1 MTQVAEPETAKKFVG
16 GGVLRKEDPELL
28 TGHGRFVDDIALPGM
43 LWMSFVRSP
52 VAHANLTRVDVSGAL
67 KMPGV
72 VAAFTGQDLAPE
84 WAIGMPCAW
93 PIADRVLP
101 DEPTADPRIPDHWPV
116 AQDKV
121 RYSGEIVAVVVA
133 DSRGHAKDA
142 VEAVEVDYD
151 ELPVVTSAEQAL
163 ADGAPL
169 LHQSL
174 GTNKMY
180 TWGFKNGDVDRVFD
194 EAPVVVKQ
202 RYYHPRLIPNAIE
215 PRGVVVSPVA
225 SQGEF
230 TIYSATQIPHILKT
244 LMALVTGI
252 HEAKLRVIAPDVGGG
267 FGSKLN
273 FYAEEAI
280 AVAAAKRLGVP
291 VKWIEERSE
300 GYLATIHGRD
310 VTQDMEVAATEEGK
324 LLAARVKLLCDF
336 GAYSQ
341 LVTPGIPIL
350 GAWLY
355 HGPYHA
361 DAYGFECAGAY
372 TNKTPTDA
380 YRGAGRPEATY
391 AVERIMDALA
401 RRVGKDPAEIRE
413 LNLIPRFTEPK
424 EIASGLTFDSGDY
437 PASLAKAKELADYD
451 GVRRE
456 QAERNPRVAAE
467 GRGKLLGVGISTYIE
482 MCGLAPSQLLATLK
496 YGAGGWDAATIRCH
510 PTGKVTVVTGTS
522 PHGQGHVTTWAQIT
536 ADALG
541 VTPDDVEVLHG
552 DTAVSPTG
560 MDTYGS
566 RSLAVGGTALY
577 KAAEK
582 IRAKAKR
589 IAAHELEVSE
599 DDLEWRDGKFQVA
612 GAPDKAK
619 SIPEIAFSAW
629 TAHALPAEEEPG
641 LFATAVWDPPNFT
654 FPAGAHIAVVE
665 VDVETGRTEI
675 VKYVAVDDCGT
686 IINPLI
692 VDGQVQGGVAQGIAE
707 AMYEEAIYDD
717 DGVLVTGNMSTY
729 RVPSAA
735 ELPTFTLDR
744 TVTPSTTNPMGVKG
758 IGEAGTIA
766 APPAVVNAVA
776 DAVRAVGVDFVD
788 LPVSAE
794 RVWQAVHQARGGGD
808 VGGAAPDAGT
818 GAASMT
824 PQASAFG
831 DGDERSEGGAR

>member
-1 MTQVAEPETAKKFVG
+1 MTQVADQEAAKRWVG

-28 TGHGRFVDDIALPGM
+28 TGQGRFVDDLALPGM
-43 LWMSFVRSP
+43 LWMSLVRSP

-72 VAAFTGQDLAPE
+72 VAAFTGQDLASE
-84 WAIGMPCAW
+84 WASAMPCAW

-101 DEPTADPRIPDHWPV
+101 DPNTADPRIADHWPV
-116 AQDKV
+116 AKDKV
-121 RYSGEIVAVVVA
+121 RYSGEVVAVVVA
-133 DSRGHAKDA
+133 DSREHAADA

-151 ELPVVTSAEQAL
+151 ELPVLTRVEEAL
-163 ADGAPL
+163 AEGAPL
-169 LHQSL
+169 VHEEL
-174 GTNKMY
+174 GTNRMY
-180 TWGFKNGDVDRVFD
+180 TWSFSSGEVDRIFD

-215 PRGVVVSPVA
+215 PRGVLVAPVPA
-225 SQGEF
+225 QGEY

-244 LMALVTGI
+244 LMSLVMGI
-252 HEAKLRVIAPDVGGG
+252 HEAKVRVIAPDVGGG

-280 AVAAAKRLGVP
+280 AVAVAKRLGMP

-310 VTQDMEVAATEEGK
+310 VIQDMEVAATEEGR
-324 LLAARVKLLCDF
+324 LLATRVKLTADF

-341 LVTPGIPIL
+341 LVTPGIPLL

-355 HGPYHA
+355 HGPY
-361 DAYGFECAGAY
+361 DCQAYGFECTGVY

-401 RRVGKDPAEIRE
+401 ERVGKDTDEIRE
-413 LNLIPRFTEPK
+413 INFIPPFTEATTV
-424 EIASGLTFDSGDY
+424 ASGLAFDSGNY
-437 PASLAKAKELADYD
+437 AASFAKAKQLVGWDE
-451 GVRRE
+451 VRRE
-456 QAERNPRVAAE
+456 QAERNQAAAAD
-467 GRGKLLGVGISTYIE
+467 GRGTLLGMGISTYIE
-482 MCGLAPSQLLATLK
+482 MCGLAPSQVLAALN

-510 PTGKVTVVTGTS
+510 PTGKVTVITGTS
-522 PHGQGHVTTWAQIT
+522 PHGQGHVTTWSQIT

-541 VTPDDVEVLHG
+541 VDPDDVEVLHG
-552 DTAVSPTG
+552 DTAVSPVG

-566 RSLAVGGTALY
+566 RSISVGGTALF

-599 DDLEWRDGKFQVA
+599 DDLQWVDGKFQVA

-619 SIPEIAFSAW
+619 TIPEIAFTAW
-629 TAHALPAEEEPG
+629 TAHALPTDEEPG

-665 VDVETGRTEI
+665 VDQETGRVEI

-686 IINPLI
+686 IINPMI
-692 VDGQVQGGVAQGIAE
+692 VDGQVHGGVAQGIAE
-707 AMYEEAIYDD
+707 ALYEEAVYDD

-735 ELPTFTLDR
+735 ELPSFTLDR
-744 TVTPSTTNPMGVKG
+744 TVTPSSTNPMGVKG

-766 APPAVVNAVA
+766 APPAIVNAVA
-776 DAVRAVGVDFVD
+776 DALQAVGVGFVD
-788 LPVSAE
+788 KPVSAE
-794 RVWQAVHQARGGGD
+794 RVWRAIQNARGDGHAERAD
-808 VGGAAPDAGT
+808 AVAGT

-824 PQASAFG
+824 PQASAYG
-831 DGDERSEGGAR
+831 DADQGSEGGAQ